1 LAEKH
6 ATRKRRS
13 WRKLHIGMDAGTGR
27 IVAAVLTDKDAD
39 DGAQVGSWL
48 DWTSPLGVE
57 GLLTNLSTPGGRDG
71 GEADPTKL
79 HEGV

>member
-1 LAEKH
+1 MIKTIFAQESAAEAH
-6 ATRKRRS
+6 AQ
-13 WRKLHIGMDAGTGR
+13 WN
-27 IVAAVLTDKDAD
+27 
-39 DGAQVGSWL
+39 
-48 DWTSPLGVE
+48 WTSPLGVE